1 MQKLIPLIVL
11 FLMISSTP
19 VFAQEN
25 LTSQILTLN
34 TDKEAYFD
42 GDVIT
47 ITGKVTKV
55 ISGEEIILQIFFGKN
70 LIGIDQVS
78 VTQDGEFTKTIRTGG
93 PLWQNEGSV
102 VIKITYGKESTEAV
116 FQFFKQTGTDFA
128 SIYEVDIPDGGTFD
142 IEYTMKGGVV
152 DSMTVNPHSLS
163 LDIGILTNSDGA
175 LDISIPRN
183 ALDSIDEN
191 GFDTEFIIL
200 IYSSNEVNP
209 VQTDYNK
216 IEFDDES
223 RSIYIPIKNGDSKI
237 QIIGTSVI
245 PEFGVL
251 IQLVLIVAIITT
263 IIISA
268 RTRLLLSLIHI

>member
-34 TDKEAYFD
+34 TDKEAYYD

-237 QIIGTSVI
+237 QIVGTSVI
-245 PEFGVL
+245 PEFGAL

-268 RTRLLLSLIHI
+268 RTRLLIFPKP

>member
-1 MQKLIPLIVL
+1 MQKLIPLIIL

-34 TDKEAYFD
+34 TDKEAYYD

-47 ITGKVTKV
+47 ITGQVAKV

-102 VIKITYGKESTEAV
+102 VIKITYGKESTEAT
-116 FQFFKQTGTDFA
+116 FQFFKQTGTNFT

-237 QIIGTSVI
+237 QIVGTSVI

-268 RTRLLLSLIHI
+268 RTRLLIFPKP

>member
-25 LTSQILTLN
+25 PTSQILTLN
-34 TDKEAYFD
+34 TDKEAYYD

-47 ITGKVTKV
+47 ITGQVTKV

-102 VIKITYGKESTEAV
+102 VIKITYGKESTEAA
-116 FQFFKQTGTDFA
+116 FQFFKQTGTDFT

-237 QIIGTSVI
+237 QIVGTSVI
-245 PEFGVL
+245 PEFGAL
-251 IQLVLIVAIITT
+251 IQLVLIIAIITT
-263 IIISA
+263 IIVST
-268 RTRLLLSLIHI
+268 RTKLLIFPKP

>member
-34 TDKEAYFD
+34 TDKEAYYD

-47 ITGKVTKV
+47 ITGQVTKV

-152 DSMTVNPHSLS
+152 DSMAVNPHSLS

-237 QIIGTSVI
+237 QIVGTSVI

-268 RTRLLLSLIHI
+268 RTKLLIFPKP

>member
-34 TDKEAYFD
+34 TDKEAYYD

-102 VIKITYGKESTEAV
+102 VIKITYGKESTEAT
-116 FQFFKQTGTDFA
+116 FKFFKQTGTNFT

-237 QIIGTSVI
+237 QIVGTSVI

-268 RTRLLLSLIHI
+268 RTKLLIFPKP

>member
-34 TDKEAYFD
+34 TDKEAYYD

-47 ITGKVTKV
+47 ITGKVAKV

-102 VIKITYGKESTEAV
+102 VIKITYGKESTEAT
-116 FQFFKQTGTDFA
+116 FKFFKQTGTNFT

-152 DSMTVNPHSLS
+152 DSMAVNPHSLS

-237 QIIGTSVI
+237 QIVGTSVI

-268 RTRLLLSLIHI
+268 RTKLLIFPKP

>member
-25 LTSQILTLN
+25 PTSQILTLN
-34 TDKEAYFD
+34 TDKEAYYD

-47 ITGKVTKV
+47 ITCQVTKV

-237 QIIGTSVI
+237 QIVGTSVI

-268 RTRLLLSLIHI
+268 RTKLLIFPKP

>member
-34 TDKEAYFD
+34 TDKEAYYD

-47 ITGKVTKV
+47 ITGQVTKV

-102 VIKITYGKESTEAV
+102 VIKITYGKESTEAT

-183 ALDSIDEN
+183 ALDSIDEKSVPVCLKN
-191 GFDTEFIIL
+191 WNTVSVDSLPYVIL
-200 IYSSNEVNP
+200 TTTLPSFCHSLP
-209 VQTDYNK
+209 
-216 IEFDDES
+216 
-223 RSIYIPIKNGDSKI
+223 P
-237 QIIGTSVI
+237 
-245 PEFGVL
+245 
-251 IQLVLIVAIITT
+251 VLIVVVNSPSCVTF
-263 IIISA
+263 S
-268 RTRLLLSLIHI
+268 

>member
-34 TDKEAYFD
+34 TDKEAYYD

-102 VIKITYGKESTEAV
+102 VIKITYGKESTEAT

-237 QIIGTSVI
+237 QIVGTSVI

-268 RTRLLLSLIHI
+268 RTKLLIFPKP

>member
-1 MQKLIPLIVL
+1 
-11 FLMISSTP
+11 MISSTP

-34 TDKEAYFD
+34 TDKEAYYD

-47 ITGKVTKV
+47 ITGQVTKV

-93 PLWQNEGSV
+93 PLWQNEGNV
-102 VIKITYGKESTEAV
+102 VIKITYGKESTEAT
-116 FQFFKQTGTDFA
+116 FQFFKQTGTNFT

-152 DSMTVNPHSLS
+152 DSMTVNPHGLS

-191 GFDTEFIIL
+191 GFDTEFIVL

-223 RSIYIPIKNGDSKI
+223 RSIYIPIKKGDSKI

-245 PEFGVL
+245 PEFGAL

-268 RTRLLLSLIHI
+268 RTKLLIFPKP

>member
-34 TDKEAYFD
+34 TDKEAYYD

-102 VIKITYGKESTEAV
+102 VIKITYGKESTEAT
-116 FQFFKQTGTDFA
+116 FQFFKQTGTNFT

-191 GFDTEFIIL
+191 GFDAEFIIL

-237 QIIGTSVI
+237 QIVGTSVI

-268 RTRLLLSLIHI
+268 RTRLLIFPKP

>member
-34 TDKEAYFD
+34 TDKEAYYD

-47 ITGKVTKV
+47 ITGQVTKV

-102 VIKITYGKESTEAV
+102 VIKITYGKESTEAT
-116 FQFFKQTGTDFA
+116 FQFFKQTGTNFT

-163 LDIGILTNSDGA
+163 LDIGVLTNSDGA

-237 QIIGTSVI
+237 QIVGTSVI
-245 PEFGVL
+245 PEFGAL

-268 RTRLLLSLIHI
+268 RTKLLIFPKP

>member
-1 MQKLIPLIVL
+1 MQKLIPLIIL

-34 TDKEAYFD
+34 TDKEAYYD

-47 ITGKVTKV
+47 ITGQVTKV

-93 PLWQNEGSV
+93 PRWQNEGSV

-163 LDIGILTNSDGA
+163 LDIGVLTNSDGA

-237 QIIGTSVI
+237 QIVGTSVI

-268 RTRLLLSLIHI
+268 RTKLLIFPKP

>member
-34 TDKEAYFD
+34 TDKEAYYD

-47 ITGKVTKV
+47 ITGQVTKV

-163 LDIGILTNSDGA
+163 LDIGVITNSDGA

-237 QIIGTSVI
+237 QIVGTSVI

-268 RTRLLLSLIHI
+268 RTKLLIFPKP

>member
-263 IIISA
+263 IIISP
-268 RTRLLLSLIHI
+268 RTRLLIFPKP

>member
-34 TDKEAYFD
+34 TDKEAYYD

-47 ITGKVTKV
+47 ITGKVAKV

-102 VIKITYGKESTEAV
+102 VIKITYGKESTEAT

-163 LDIGILTNSDGA
+163 LDIGILTNSDGV

-237 QIIGTSVI
+237 QIVGTSVV

-268 RTRLLLSLIHI
+268 RTKLLIFPKP

>member
-34 TDKEAYFD
+34 TDKEAYYD

-47 ITGKVTKV
+47 ITGQVTKV

-93 PLWQNEGSV
+93 PLWQNEGNV
-102 VIKITYGKESTEAV
+102 VIKITYGKESTEAT
-116 FQFFKQTGTDFA
+116 FQFFKQTGTNFT

-268 RTRLLLSLIHI
+268 RTKLLIFPKP

>member
-34 TDKEAYFD
+34 TDKEAYYD

-47 ITGKVTKV
+47 ITGQVTKV

-102 VIKITYGKESTEAV
+102 VIKITYGKESTEAT

-152 DSMTVNPHSLS
+152 DSMAVNPHSFS

-223 RSIYIPIKNGDSKI
+223 RSIYI
-237 QIIGTSVI
+237 GTC
-245 PEFGVL
+245 G
-251 IQLVLIVAIITT
+251 
-263 IIISA
+263 A
-268 RTRLLLSLIHI
+268 RRGGPASCIFD

>member
-34 TDKEAYFD
+34 TDKEAYYD

-102 VIKITYGKESTEAV
+102 VIKITYGKESTEAT
-116 FQFFKQTGTDFA
+116 FQFFKQTGTNFT

-163 LDIGILTNSDGA
+163 LDIGVLTNSDGA

-237 QIIGTSVI
+237 QIVGTSVI

-268 RTRLLLSLIHI
+268 RTRLLIFPKP

>member
-1 MQKLIPLIVL
+1 MQKLILLAVL

-19 VFAQEN
+19 IFAQESIM
-25 LTSQILTLN
+25 TQKLTLN
-34 TDKEAYFD
+34 TDKTAYYE

-47 ITGKVTKV
+47 ITGNVTKV
-55 ISGEEIILQIFFGKN
+55 IAGEEIILQIFFGKN

-237 QIIGTSVI
+237 QIVGTSVI
-245 PEFGVL
+245 PEFGAL

-268 RTRLLLSLIHI
+268 RTKLLIFPKP

>member
-34 TDKEAYFD
+34 TDKEAYYD

-47 ITGKVTKV
+47 ITGQVTKV

-102 VIKITYGKESTEAV
+102 VIKITYGKESTEAT
-116 FQFFKQTGTDFA
+116 FQFFKQTGTNFT

-237 QIIGTSVI
+237 QIVGTSVI
-245 PEFGVL
+245 PEFGAL

-268 RTRLLLSLIHI
+268 RTRLLIFPKP

>member
-34 TDKEAYFD
+34 TDKEAYYD

-102 VIKITYGKESTEAV
+102 VIKITYGKESTEAT
-116 FQFFKQTGTDFA
+116 FQFFKQTGTNFT

-191 GFDTEFIIL
+191 GFDAEFIIL

-237 QIIGTSVI
+237 QIVGTSVI

-268 RTRLLLSLIHI
+268 RTKLLIFPKP

>member
-25 LTSQILTLN
+25 PTSQILTLN
-34 TDKEAYFD
+34 TDKEAYYD

-47 ITGKVTKV
+47 ITGQVTKV

-102 VIKITYGKESTEAV
+102 VIKITYGKESTEAT
-116 FQFFKQTGTDFA
+116 FQFFKQTGTNFT

-237 QIIGTSVI
+237 QIVGTSVI
-245 PEFGVL
+245 PEFGAL

-268 RTRLLLSLIHI
+268 RTKLLIFPKP

>member
-34 TDKEAYFD
+34 TDKEAYYD

-47 ITGKVTKV
+47 ITGQVTKV

-163 LDIGILTNSDGA
+163 LDIGILTNSDGV

-237 QIIGTSVI
+237 QIVGTSVI
-245 PEFGVL
+245 PEFGAL

-268 RTRLLLSLIHI
+268 RTKLLIFPKP

>member
-34 TDKEAYFD
+34 TDKEAYYD

-47 ITGKVTKV
+47 ITGQVTKV

-102 VIKITYGKESTEAV
+102 VIKITYGKESTEAA
-116 FQFFKQTGTDFA
+116 FQFFKQTGTDFT

-216 IEFDDES
+216 IQFDDET

-237 QIIGTSVI
+237 QIVGTSVI
-245 PEFGVL
+245 PEFGAL

-268 RTRLLLSLIHI
+268 RTKLLIFPKP

>member
-34 TDKEAYFD
+34 TDKEAYYD

-237 QIIGTSVI
+237 QIVGTSVI

-268 RTRLLLSLIHI
+268 RTKLLIFPKP

>member
-34 TDKEAYFD
+34 TDKEAYYD

-47 ITGKVTKV
+47 ITGQVTKV

-237 QIIGTSVI
+237 QIVGTSVI

-268 RTRLLLSLIHI
+268 RTRLLIFPKP

>member
-1 MQKLIPLIVL
+1 MQKLIPLIIL

-34 TDKEAYFD
+34 TDKEAYYD

-47 ITGKVTKV
+47 ITGQVTKV

-163 LDIGILTNSDGA
+163 LDIGVLTNSDGA

-216 IEFDDES
+216 IEFDDET

-263 IIISA
+263 IVISA
-268 RTRLLLSLIHI
+268 RTKLLIFPKP

>member
-34 TDKEAYFD
+34 TDKEAYYD

-47 ITGKVTKV
+47 ITGQVTKV

-102 VIKITYGKESTEAV
+102 VIKITYGKESTEAT

-163 LDIGILTNSDGA
+163 LDIGILTNSDGV

-237 QIIGTSVI
+237 QIVGTSII

-268 RTRLLLSLIHI
+268 RTKLLIFPKP

>member
-34 TDKEAYFD
+34 TDKEAYYD

-102 VIKITYGKESTEAV
+102 VIKITYGKESTEAT
-116 FQFFKQTGTDFA
+116 FQFFKQTGTNFT

-237 QIIGTSVI
+237 QIVGTSVI

-268 RTRLLLSLIHI
+268 RTRLLIFPKP

>member
-1 MQKLIPLIVL
+1 MQKLIPLIIL

-34 TDKEAYFD
+34 TDKEAYYD

-47 ITGKVTKV
+47 ITGQVTKV

-237 QIIGTSVI
+237 QIVGTSVI

-268 RTRLLLSLIHI
+268 RTKLLIFPKP

>member
-34 TDKEAYFD
+34 TDKEAYYD

-47 ITGKVTKV
+47 ITGQVTKV

-223 RSIYIPIKNGDSKI
+223 RSIYIPIKNDDSKI
-237 QIIGTSVI
+237 QIVGTSVI

-268 RTRLLLSLIHI
+268 RTRLLIFPKP

>member
-34 TDKEAYFD
+34 TDKEAYYD

-163 LDIGILTNSDGA
+163 LDIGVLTNSDGA

-237 QIIGTSVI
+237 QIVGTSVI

-268 RTRLLLSLIHI
+268 RTKLLIFPKP

>member
-34 TDKEAYFD
+34 TDKEAYYD

-47 ITGKVTKV
+47 ITGQVTKV
-55 ISGEEIILQIFFGKN
+55 ISDEEIILQIFFGKN

-142 IEYTMKGGVV
+142 IDYSMKGGVV

-191 GFDTEFIIL
+191 GFDAEFIIL

-237 QIIGTSVI
+237 QIVGTSVV

-268 RTRLLLSLIHI
+268 RTKLLIFPKP

>member
-34 TDKEAYFD
+34 TDKEAYYD

-47 ITGKVTKV
+47 ITGQVTKV

-102 VIKITYGKESTEAV
+102 VIKITYGKESTEAA
-116 FQFFKQTGTDFA
+116 FQFFKQTGTNFT

-237 QIIGTSVI
+237 QIVGTSVI
-245 PEFGVL
+245 PEFGAL

-268 RTRLLLSLIHI
+268 RTKLLIFPKP

>member
-34 TDKEAYFD
+34 TDKEAYYD

-47 ITGKVTKV
+47 ITGQVTKV

-102 VIKITYGKESTEAV
+102 VIKITYGKESTEAT
-116 FQFFKQTGTDFA
+116 FKFFKQTGTNFT

-237 QIIGTSVI
+237 QIVGTSVI

-268 RTRLLLSLIHI
+268 RTKLLIFPKP

>member
-34 TDKEAYFD
+34 TDKEAYYD

-102 VIKITYGKESTEAV
+102 VIKITYGKESTEAT

-237 QIIGTSVI
+237 QIVGTSVI

-268 RTRLLLSLIHI
+268 RTRLLIFPKP